1 MRIKIAKVTRTLVVV
16 TAALGF
22 LLPNSLLAAAQP
34 AKASH
39 KTPVARNQTLVQDV
53 ALQKGGV
60 LQGRFVNSS
69 DGLASNGLASDGS
82 ASDGPIAEAPISL
95 LYNNQVVAKAK
106 TDKQGRFTFSRLR
119 GGVYQVTAPDTQQLY
134 RLWAAG
140 TAPKAAEQVALVVA
154 GQSVVRGQHAKGQN
168 TKGRGGKWLRS
179 PLCLAAVAATA
190 VAVPVALNKS
200 GCDSSD

>member
-1 MRIKIAKVTRTLVVV
+1 MRMKIAKMLRTLVVV

-39 KTPVARNQTLVQDV
+39 KTPVARNQTLTRDV

-60 LQGRFVNSS
+60 LQGRFV
-69 DGLASNGLASDGS
+69 DAGDGS
-82 ASDGPIAEAPISL
+82 ASDGSTSDGSTSDVPIAGAPISL
-95 LYNNQVVAKAK
+95 LYNNRVVARTQ

-119 GGVYQVTAPDTQQLY
+119 GGVYQVAAPDTQQLY

-140 TAPKAAEQVALVVA
+140 TAPKAAEQVARVVA
-154 GQSVVRGQHAKGQN
+154 GQSVVRGQHANGQN
-168 TKGRGGKWLRS
+168 TKGQVGKWLKS

-190 VAVPVALNKS
+190 IAVPVALNQS

>member
-1 MRIKIAKVTRTLVVV
+1 MRMKTAKMFRTLVVS
-16 TAALGF
+16 TAAVGF
-22 LLPNSLLAAAQP
+22 LLPNSLLAAVR
-34 AKASH
+34 
-39 KTPVARNQTLVQDV
+39 PVATPPHKAIEAPHKALTEDV

-60 LQGRFVNSS
+60 LVGRLVDYS
-69 DGLASNGLASDGS
+69 GA
-82 ASDGPIAEAPISL
+82 PIAAAPISL
-95 LYNNQVVAKAK
+95 LYNNRVVATAQ
-106 TDKQGRFTFSRLR
+106 TDKQGGFIFSRLR
-119 GGVYQVTAPDTQQLY
+119 GGVYRVATPDTQRLY